1 MKTINLYESIG
12 KKAVFGLCLI
22 LSLMLGLQP
31 SLAADKNFIRAMEVS
46 KSFAIGQKDLLRVEN
61 KFGHIRI
68 SYWDRNEVSVRAVI
82 RAQSYDKDRLQELLD
97 HVQVGIEKQGNTVRA
112 KTSISA
118 LNTTN
123 ESISIEYLI
132 SMPAD
137 LACSLEQEFGNV
149 YMPVDNRGACNIQ
162 VSYGNLNGGNFS
174 GPANFDISFGNLK
187 INDVKNA
194 TLKMRYCN
202 GSRLENCQQLH
213 LDMKFSTLKM
223 LNASSLR
230 MSSEH
235 SKLQA
240 GTLDKIHVK
249 SEFDNITIQELKN
262 NLSHEKFAYSEI
274 TINKLSPNF
283 EKIDLSGSFSTL
295 NVHIDKKAVFH
306 IHFHDTG
313 NSVCNIEGGFNG
325 PHRFVEGPNSTFTTE
340 GKNHNGKQYEYF
352 FDINGGKK
360 RVINFKG
367 NFNKLNINGLKNP

>member
-1 MKTINLYESIG
+1 MKTIKLHESIG

-22 LSLMLGLQP
+22 LGLMLGLQP
-31 SLAADKNFIRAMEVS
+31 SLAADKNFILAKEVS
-46 KSFAIGQKDLLRVEN
+46 KSFAVDQKDLLRVKN

-82 RAQSYDKDRLQELLD
+82 RAQSYDKNRLQELLD
-97 HVQVGIEKQGNTVRA
+97 HVQVDIEKQERTVQAQTR
-112 KTSISA
+112 ISA

-123 ESISIEYLI
+123 ESINIEYLI

-149 YMPVDNRGACNIQ
+149 YMPVDNRGACKIK

-174 GPANFDISFGNLK
+174 GPANFDLSFGNLK

-202 GSRLENCQQLH
+202 GSRLENSQQLN

-223 LNASSLR
+223 QNASSLR

-249 SEFDNITIQELKN
+249 SEFDNITIQELRN
-262 NLSHEKFAYSEI
+262 NLSHEKFAFSEI

-295 NVHIDKKAVFH
+295 NVHIDKKAAFQ

-313 NSVCNIEGGFNG
+313 CSVCTIEGGFNG
-325 PHRFVEGPNSTFTTE
+325 PHRTVKEPNSTFTTE
-340 GKNHNGKQYEYF
+340 KKKHKEKQYEYF

-360 RVINFKG
+360 GVINFKG
-367 NFNKLNINGLKNP
+367 DFNKLNINGPKNP